1 MENDYLM
8 IYAVVPKYIYET
20 KQLTPEEKLIAE
32 RIIALCR
39 KEGYCWITNR
49 KLSEMY
55 NIRLETASRHIKKLE
70 KMGLI
75 KCEYEKDHQREKRII
90 YLVNDIW
97 SKWSSD
103 HESNNQENLDYSVKY
118 NNKYNKKNNNEENLP
133 EWIKH
138 PEMCTSTP
146 CTPEEQAEMD
156 ALLAEFK

>member
-55 NIRLETASRHIKKLE
+55 NIRQ
-70 KMGLI
+70 
-75 KCEYEKDHQREKRII
+75 CEYEKDHQREKRII
-90 YLVNDIW
+90 HLVNDIW

-133 EWIKH
+133 EWMKH

>member
-1 MENDYLM
+1 MENDYIM

-70 KMGLI
+70 KIGLI
-75 KCEYEKDHQREKRII
+75 KCTYEKDNQREKRII
-90 YLVNDIW
+90 HLVNDIW
-97 SKWSSD
+97 DKWSSD
-103 HESNNQENLDYSVKY
+103 HESNNQDSIDYSSNY
-118 NNKYNKKNNNEENLP
+118 NNKYNNKKNSNEEKLP
-133 EWIKH
+133 DWFYNELKKD
-138 PEMCTSTP
+138 PPS
-146 CTPEEQAEMD
+146 PEEEAEMER
-156 ALLAEFK
+156 LLAEFK

>member
-1 MENDYLM
+1 MENDYIM

-70 KMGLI
+70 KIGLI
-75 KCEYEKDHQREKRII
+75 KCTYEKDNQREKRII
-90 YLVNDIW
+90 HLVNDIW
-97 SKWSSD
+97 DKWSSD
-103 HESNNQENLDYSVKY
+103 HESNNQDSIDYSSNY
-118 NNKYNKKNNNEENLP
+118 NNKYNNKKEYEDNTP

-138 PEMCTSTP
+138 PEMCKSEEP
-146 CTPEEQAEMD
+146 TPEELAEMETI
-156 ALLAEFK
+156 LSEFK

>member
-1 MENDYLM
+1 MENDYIM

-70 KMGLI
+70 KI
-75 KCEYEKDHQREKRII
+75 EKQKIGR
-90 YLVNDIW
+90 NDPCPCG
-97 SKWSSD
+97 SGK
-103 HESNNQENLDYSVKY
+103 KY
-118 NNKYNKKNNNEENLP
+118 KQCHGK
-133 EWIKH
+133 
-138 PEMCTSTP
+138 
-146 CTPEEQAEMD
+146 
-156 ALLAEFK
+156 